1 MGFNLLP
8 HVVVGVPEDELHR
21 ACAVLGVEVV
31 RRPAQVLLAGLEPGP
46 VMVAEDVVQLRLRL
60 AALHV
65 VEVVETLI
73 PLGVGG
79 GLRRGQHPRELQSD
93 QDCVLH
99 LVLGRAWV
107 DVHPVEVHARVG
119 RVEVLVLQLAQLA
132 AIHSVG
138 HRRAEALHVEMVGTL
153 PNLLIRGEA
162 HGNAA
167 VGELRVLE
175 QVLHGGH
182 NLRHTRLVVRPQ
194 QGGAVGDDQLLTLV
208 FGQALKLG
216 GPHDDALLLVE
227 HQVAPL
233 VADNAGL
240 HPRPRRVWGGVHVGD
255 KAHARDSLAP
265 GGGGQ
270 PGVHIA
276 VLVHVGVVQ
285 PHLGQLLGQ
294 GCAQHLLLGGGG
306 DGVAVLV
313 GLGIICHVAQKAVNG
328 GHNALPFY

>member
-1 MGFNLLP
+1 MWAG
-8 HVVVGVPEDELHR
+8 
-21 ACAVLGVEVV
+21 AVDGHHGLGGVE
-31 RRPAQVLLAGLEPGP
+31 G
-46 VMVAEDVVQLRLRL
+46 
-60 AALHV
+60 
-65 VEVVETLI
+65 
-73 PLGVGG
+73 
-79 GLRRGQHPRELQSD
+79 
-93 QDCVLH
+93 
-99 LVLGRAWV
+99 LVLI
-107 DVHPVEVHARVG
+107 VG
-119 RVEVLVLQLAQLA
+119 DIA
-132 AIHSVG
+132 AVQGIGKV
-138 HRRAEALHVEMVGTL
+138 RAEAGYIEEAGAHAD
-153 PNLLIRGEA
+153 LLVRGEA
-162 HGNAA
+162 QADFA
-167 VGELRVLE
+167 VGSLLCQQLLHRLE
-175 QVLHGGH
+175 DDGDA
-182 NLRHTRLVVRPQ
+182 RLVIRPQ